1 MLISK
6 PRISLARHQA
16 EDGAVWFGQRARLPY
31 VRQAQ
36 TSTSWEGVLESW
48 DDVVEGKGVGG
59 QVHPSGVGGEETQ
72 CLSWPQTVVFV
83 PHGDIRLSLAHVSGK
98 IFNIQFP

>member
-1 MLISK
+1 MVV
-6 PRISLARHQA
+6 
-16 EDGAVWFGQRARLPY
+16 VWSFVEPMVERAFPS
-31 VRQAQ
+31 V
-36 TSTSWEGVLESW
+36 SPDVDVSWEGVLESW
-48 DDVVEGKGVGG
+48 DHVVEGKGVGG